1 MSCGVCIHYVFSPI
15 FLSCLIYNLLT
26 GCCSSR
32 VLRKEIV

>member
-26 GCCSSR
+26 GYRSS
-32 VLRKEIV
+32 